1 MTAPDLQKRLQFH
14 TIDESIR
21 NALREMQPFLKE
33 VLPGLLDGFYRHVM
47 QHPELRAVFRGESHI
62 AHVRAKQIEHW
73 MTIAT
78 GRFDDHYVASVQ
90 RIWRIH
96 ARMDL
101 SPTWFFGGY
110 AWLAGA
116 LQDACVQ
123 RYARSGL
130 KGLSG
135 AARADLQIRLSALLR
150 AVMLDLDFAVEI
162 YMEEA
167 AMRRREAMNGLAQTF
182 QADVLGVVEAVASA
196 SSELQAMSGALATAA
211 NDTSRTS
218 AEVSSNAERSV
229 GAVQGVAAAAE
240 EMSAAVAEIAER
252 ARLSAELADAAQRR
266 AQVTTET
273 VAALNHAAA
282 KIDQVVQ
289 LISAVA
295 AQTNL
300 LALNATIEAARAGE
314 AGRGFAVVAQ
324 EVKALAAQT
333 AKATQE
339 ITAHVAEAQ
348 GVSVQAADALKDVV
362 AQIARMS
369 SASGDIAASIEQQTG
384 AVAEITRSTADLA
397 QRTMAVSHAM
407 DEVRARANSTGAAAE
422 NSLGAAGELGR
433 QAEGLRERVQRFMEG
448 VKAA

>member
-1 MTAPDLQKRLQFH
+1 MTDVDIEKRLLFH
-14 TIDESIR
+14 GIDAPIR
-21 NALREMQPFLKE
+21 DALRQMQPFLQE
-33 VLPGLLDGFYRHVM
+33 ALPGLLDGFYRHVM
-47 QHPELRAVFRGESHI
+47 QHPELRAVFRGETHI

-73 MTIAT
+73 MTIAE
-78 GRFDDHYVASVQ
+78 GRFDARYIASVQ

-101 SPTWFFGGY
+101 NPTWFFGGY
-110 AWLAGA
+110 SWLASA
-116 LQDACVQ
+116 LQGACVQ
-123 RYARSGL
+123 RYARLGL
-130 KGLSG
+130 KGLRGS
-135 AARADLQIRLSALLR
+135 AQADLELRLAALLK
-150 AVMLDLDFAVEI
+150 AVMLDLDFALEV
-162 YMEEA
+162 YMQEA
-167 AMRRREAMNGLAQTF
+167 AQRRRESMQGLAQTF
-182 QADVLGVVEAVASA
+182 QADVLGVVETVASA

-211 NDTSRTS
+211 GDTSRTS
-218 AEVSSNAERSV
+218 AEVSTNAEQSV
-229 GAVQGVAAAAE
+229 EAVQGVAAAAE

-252 ARLSAELADAAQRR
+252 ARLSAELADAAQQR
-266 AQVTTET
+266 AQLTTET
-273 VAALNHAAA
+273 VAALTRAAA

-348 GVSVQAADALKDVV
+348 GVSAQTAEALKDVV
-362 AQIARMS
+362 AQIGRMS
-369 SASGDIAASIEQQTG
+369 GASSDIAASIAQQTD

-397 QRTMAVSHAM
+397 QRTQAVFHAM
-407 DEVRARANSTGAAAE
+407 DEVRARAGSTGAAAE

-433 QAEGLRERVQRFMEG
+433 QAEGLRERVQRFMEA